1 MPFATE
7 ENGASLAKRSRE
19 LCGKVLDGFEFE
31 ASMICDSLGSDDL
44 VLVLGADIVVQEV
57 VVEVA

>member
-1 MPFATE
+1 
-7 ENGASLAKRSRE
+7 
-19 LCGKVLDGFEFE
+19 
-31 ASMICDSLGSDDL
+31 MICDSLGSDDL